1 MQAQIPKRQT
11 KPLHYTMAANL
22 LNVTHITL
30 LKLNVEGA
38 ECELLEHFLDVTQG
52 DIRTDR
58 SLLVSG
64 WYWYTLK
71 CSASSANAFSTSRKV
86 KLVLI
91 EGSLLELIELGL

>member
-1 MQAQIPKRQT
+1 
-11 KPLHYTMAANL
+11 MAANL

-64 WYWYTLK
+64 
-71 CSASSANAFSTSRKV
+71 
-86 KLVLI
+86 
-91 EGSLLELIELGL
+91 